1 MSAFQKSRGTEAK
14 AGAVDTCDDW
24 GKGRKLETYIIAL
37 LYFYTHSG
45 KFNIQRKIWIFRGEK
60 LAIVIKLTKLLCF
73 SEE

>member
-37 LYFYTHSG
+37 LYLYTHTLLQANLTYKERSG
-45 KFNIQRKIWIFRGEK
+45 
-60 LAIVIKLTKLLCF
+60 F
-73 SEE
+73 SGGKN